1 MNPFSANAVSS
12 AAHRFRS
19 LPWLEPGAIGLT
31 VVLALLSFIVV
42 CPIYLLLISGLQ
54 VEAGSSA
61 AGFSFAAWRAAFSEP
76 GIAKAFLNTLV
87 VTGLVQGISIPIAIL
102 IAWVIART
110 DMPGGRFAEL
120 LFWVTFFIPTLA
132 VTSGWILVWDPK
144 FGLAN
149 QLIMHTGL
157 FDGAPFSIYSLGG
170 IVFTHLTSLSIST
183 KVMMMAPAFR
193 NLDANLE
200 EAARMSGA
208 GALSTLFRI
217 VVPASTPMV
226 CVASLMSL
234 LARPFAS
241 RFTVRKSIL

>member
-1 MNPFSANAVSS
+1 MNPFSANAASS

-102 IAWVIART
+102 IACGQWPLPVTLSMRISYLPNLTTKRRWSPTCLSQINRKNRFGQNHRGSRARSMRAT
-110 DMPGGRFAEL
+110 CC
-120 LFWVTFFIPTLA
+120 
-132 VTSGWILVWDPK
+132 
-144 FGLAN
+144 
-149 QLIMHTGL
+149 
-157 FDGAPFSIYSLGG
+157 
-170 IVFTHLTSLSIST
+170 ST
-183 KVMMMAPAFR
+183 R
-193 NLDANLE
+193 WNL
-200 EAARMSGA
+200 RRS
-208 GALSTLFRI
+208 
-217 VVPASTPMV
+217 PSTP
-226 CVASLMSL
+226 SRRRP
-234 LARPFAS
+234 AR
-241 RFTVRKSIL
+241 